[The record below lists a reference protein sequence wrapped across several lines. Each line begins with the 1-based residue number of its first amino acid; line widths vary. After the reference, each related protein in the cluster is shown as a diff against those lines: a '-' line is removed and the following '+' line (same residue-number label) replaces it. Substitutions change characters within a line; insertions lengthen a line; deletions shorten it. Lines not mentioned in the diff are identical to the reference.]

1 MASKYE
7 HKSTGGG
14 FSVVNNGVETGV
26 IPQTGRT
33 LEPVGGSVYPQV
45 SPKGT
50 IEAQAATADLV
61 VDDFGKINTNTGA
74 SGTIVLTLPAAATVI
89 GKTIKIQ
96 VTAAQIVRLLPQT
109 GEKIYLGGDGVA
121 TKYLN
126 IAGVIGNFADV
137 YSDGTDYLVTNY
149 AGVLTKEA

>member
-1 MASKYE
+1 MA
-7 HKSTGGG
+7 HKAKHTSTSEG
-14 FSVVNNGVETGV
+14 FSVLNQGVETTV

-50 IEAQAATADLV
+50 VEAQAATADLEV
-61 VDDFGKINTNTGA
+61 SDFGKINTNTGA
-74 SGTIVLTLPAAATVI
+74 SGTIVLTLPAAATVA

-96 VTAAQIVRLLPQT
+96 LTVAQIVRLLPQT
-109 GEKIYLGGDGVA
+109 GEKIYLGGSGVA

-126 IAGVIGNFADV
+126 IAGVIGNYAEV
-137 YSDGTDYLVTNY
+137 YSDGTDYLVTAY
-149 AGVLTKEA
+149 SGVLTKEA